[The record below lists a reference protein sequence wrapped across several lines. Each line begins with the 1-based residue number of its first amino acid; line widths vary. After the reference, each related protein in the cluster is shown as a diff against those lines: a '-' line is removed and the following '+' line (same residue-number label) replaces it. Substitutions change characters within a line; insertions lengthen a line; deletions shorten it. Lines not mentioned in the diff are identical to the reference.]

1 MLNVRPLQPSPL
13 LLEPPAGRA
22 GDWSEP
28 LLLQG
33 LATEAF
39 DAVAQQQ
46 GLPVDLLVALLLER
60 ELVLGDL
67 ASASIVRG
75 DAVALLDEAS
85 SRPRPLA
92 GPGRLHAHYA
102 RYLARGD
109 GAVQESVRGRPLMI
123 PLRLHEAARQVEAA
137 TLEATQVASACAWEL
152 SAAADNRFM
161 RDWGLLVALRAERG

>member
-1 MLNVRPLQPSPL
+1 MPNVQALQPPQL
-13 LLEPPAGRA
+13 LLDAPAGRA

-33 LATEAF
+33 LAADAL
-39 DAVAQQQ
+39 DAVARQR
-46 GLPVDLLVALLLER
+46 GLPVDLLVGLLLER
-60 ELVLGDL
+60 ELLLGDL
-67 ASASIVRG
+67 ASAGIAAS
-75 DAVALLDEAS
+75 DAIALLDDAS

-92 GPGRLHAHYA
+92 GPGRLHAHYV

-109 GAVQESVRGRPLMI
+109 YAVHESALARPLMI

-137 TLEATQVASACAWEL
+137 TLEASHVASACAWEL
-152 SAAADNRFM
+152 AAAAVDRFM